1 MSIALNGAEFDT
13 PHRSSRGTPD
23 SMAAAKKLQRKTIS
37 RSFFLYSCI
46 PS

>member
-23 SMAAAKKLQRKTIS
+23 SMAAAKKAPEKNHLLELFSI
-37 RSFFLYSCI
+37 
-46 PS
+46 